1 MNELRDI
8 LRRPLITEKSAYQM
22 NLENTYL
29 FEVGLESNKLQIK
42 DAVERYFGVEVTDV
56 RTLIVRGKS
65 KRFGRHTGKRS
76 NWKKAYVKLAEG
88 HSLNFF
94 EQ

>member
-65 KRFGRHTGKRS
+65 KRFGRHIGKRS

>member
-8 LRRPLITEKSAYQM
+8 LRRPLITEKSALQM
-22 NLENTYL
+22 NLENTYI

-42 DAVERYFGVEVTDV
+42 KAVESYFGVEVSDV

>member
-29 FEVGLESNKLQIK
+29 FEVGLASNKLQIK
-42 DAVERYFGVEVTDV
+42 DAIERYFGVKVVDV
-56 RTLIVRGKS
+56 RTLIVRGKI

>member
-1 MNELRDI
+1 
-8 LRRPLITEKSAYQM
+8 M

-29 FEVGLESNKLQIK
+29 FEVGLEANKLQIK
-42 DAVERYFGVEVTDV
+42 DAVERYFGVEVSDV

>member
-1 MNELRDI
+1 MNELRAI
-8 LRRPLITEKSAYQM
+8 LRRPLITEKSAFQM

-29 FEVGLESNKLQIK
+29 FEVGLEANKLQIK
-42 DAVERYFGVEVTDV
+42 DAVERYFGVEVSDV

-88 HSLNFF
+88 NTLDFF
-94 EQ
+94 EA